1 MPDFK
6 INLFKGISCEKLNEI
21 LAGISGTRIGLIG
34 DLCMDVYWKADVTLS
49 ELSRETPHYTLPVVE
64 ERMSP
69 GGGANVLANIAALK
83 PKNILFT
90 GVIGYD
96 WRGNELTREL
106 ESRGLDTSY
115 VLRSRDKVTN
125 TFCKPIRFGISS
137 IAYEDPRLDFLNYE
151 PLSHDKERDLA
162 DRLSD
167 ISKKVDV
174 LCVCDQLRYGA
185 ITPSIREKVIEL
197 GRQGLKV
204 IVDSRDNI
212 GLFTDVTIKPN
223 EIEAYRAVH
232 SSGDPRNAPIEVL
245 AVAAR
250 ALSMSN
256 NADVCMTIG
265 PRGCLLADNEGITH
279 VPSYEVPPPIDICG
293 AGDTFLSAF
302 ACATA
307 AGVRS
312 YEAGSFANMAADV
325 TIAKLC
331 TTGTA
336 SPDEIRKRC
345 GSIQAIKENEQAVGI
360 AKARIQATS
369 VNT

>member
-1 MPDFK
+1 M
-6 INLFKGISCEKLNEI
+6 
-21 LAGISGTRIGLIG
+21 
-34 DLCMDVYWKADVTLS
+34 
-49 ELSRETPHYTLPVVE
+49 
-64 ERMSP
+64 
-69 GGGANVLANIAALK
+69 
-83 PKNILFT
+83 
-90 GVIGYD
+90 
-96 WRGNELTREL
+96 TREL

-250 ALSMSN
+250 ALS
-256 NADVCMTIG
+256 
-265 PRGCLLADNEGITH
+265 
-279 VPSYEVPPPIDICG
+279 
-293 AGDTFLSAF
+293 
-302 ACATA
+302 
-307 AGVRS
+307 
-312 YEAGSFANMAADV
+312 
-325 TIAKLC
+325 
-331 TTGTA
+331 
-336 SPDEIRKRC
+336 
-345 GSIQAIKENEQAVGI
+345 
-360 AKARIQATS
+360 
-369 VNT
+369 

>member
-1 MPDFK
+1 M
-6 INLFKGISCEKLNEI
+6 
-21 LAGISGTRIGLIG
+21 
-34 DLCMDVYWKADVTLS
+34 
-49 ELSRETPHYTLPVVE
+49 
-64 ERMSP
+64 
-69 GGGANVLANIAALK
+69 
-83 PKNILFT
+83 
-90 GVIGYD
+90 
-96 WRGNELTREL
+96 
-106 ESRGLDTSY
+106 
-115 VLRSRDKVTN
+115 
-125 TFCKPIRFGISS
+125 
-137 IAYEDPRLDFLNYE
+137 
-151 PLSHDKERDLA
+151 
-162 DRLSD
+162 
-167 ISKKVDV
+167 DV